1 MSGAET
7 CETEDCDGWPEFPDS
22 EGRYHC
28 RDHYDGPADFEHVP
42 DEPTGYRT
50 DLISRYK
57 A

>member
-7 CETEDCDGWPEFPDS
+7 CESDGCEGWPEFPDDD
-22 EGRYHC
+22 GGYYC
-28 RDHYDGPADFEHVP
+28 RGCYDGDPEFRHVP

-50 DLISRYK
+50 DLISRLQ